1 MNATFEHLVGTLR
14 RGLLDRVLILGVQH
28 LHAILTEYQAH
39 YNAARPLV
47 PESSLTGTENTSS
60 EPMSALWHGT
70 PPGRG
75 CPSPP
80 ALLRWPIAEGGRL
93 MK

>member
-1 MNATFEHLVGTLR
+1 MFQAAGTRILRTTVQAPRMNATFEHLVGTLR

-47 PESSLTGTENTSS
+47 PESSLTGSD
-60 EPMSALWHGT
+60 L
-70 PPGRG
+70 
-75 CPSPP
+75 
-80 ALLRWPIAEGGRL
+80 
-93 MK
+93 